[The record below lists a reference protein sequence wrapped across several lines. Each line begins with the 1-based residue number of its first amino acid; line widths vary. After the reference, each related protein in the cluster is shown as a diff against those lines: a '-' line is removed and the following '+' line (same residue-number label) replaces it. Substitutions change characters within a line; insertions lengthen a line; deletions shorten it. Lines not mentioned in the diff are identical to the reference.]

1 MWIVS
6 EYMRNLGRHLL
17 GQIIIS
23 QNYIVLFWVRRCSLN
38 RRLASSVLRICLVS
52 SSTNFFQFTGLQYS
66 YLAVLNAVLD
76 TLKSARVHHE
86 TNKPGYAS
94 MQIKSDRILWTR
106 VYLGDGGVWCDHPVL
121 SRLIQSAVFIV
132 SAYTLALLI
141 YIYGLRIEKNQ
152 R

>member
-1 MWIVS
+1 MC
-6 EYMRNLGRHLL
+6 NLGRHLL

-23 QNYIVLFWVRRCSLN
+23 QNYIVLFWVRGCPPN

-52 SSTNFFQFTGLQYS
+52 SSTNFFQFTGLQHS
-66 YLAVLNAVLD
+66 YLAFLNAVLD

-94 MQIKSDRILWTR
+94 MQIESDRVLWTR
-106 VYLGDGGVWCDHPVL
+106 VYLDDGGVWCDHPVL
-121 SRLIQSAVFIV
+121 PRLIQSLVFIV
-132 SAYTLALLI
+132 SAYTLAFFI
-141 YIYGLRIEKNQ
+141 YIYGFRIEKNQ